1 MAQAQTQKQHK
12 SGIVRF
18 KAGEVL
24 FNQNDP
30 ADSLYIIQKGQIRLY
45 IPKGQGFVEIAILRA
60 GEVIGEMAYFD
71 NKGSRRSCSAAAI
84 VPTDVV
90 RVTFNAF
97 DKTMQGLNPWF
108 KTIVNTLADRL
119 RKTNDRVKALESNS
133 VGFGKDG
140 KVGEYVFFH
149 TTDVLRILAGIYLSS
164 KVHAQKGEDG
174 AHRIHISSIR
184 YYLFD
189 IFGVSEIK
197 FEEMIE
203 LLKREGLIIMEDDKD
218 GQPKLVKIPNLESLR
233 SIVAF
238 VNAEKIKT
246 DDKKTKV
253 SKKCN
258 LILSR
263 MKNQLLAKGVTKG
276 KASADLSAVIA
287 ELKEGEAI
295 VNPEDIRPAILAGIV
310 EDIFVDD
317 KGNMTNVVDMD
328 KLVKTLPGLIF
339 QVAWQR
345 LNEEKA
351 GNSY

>member
-1 MAQAQTQKQHK
+1 MAQTQKQHK

-71 NKGSRRSCSAAAI
+71 EKGSRRSCSAAAI

-90 RVTFNAF
+90 RVTFAAF

-119 RKTNDRVKALESNS
+119 RKTNDRVKQLETNS

-174 AHRIHISSIR
+174 AHRIHMNSIR

-189 IFGVSEIK
+189 IFGVAEIK

-203 LLKREGLIIMEDDKD
+203 LLKREGIIVMEADKD
-218 GQPKLVKIPNLESLR
+218 GQEKLVKIPDLDSLR
-233 SIVAF
+233 LIVAY
-238 VNAEKIKT
+238 VNGEKVKT
-246 DDKKTKV
+246 DDKKTKTTR
-253 SKKCN
+253 KCN
-258 LILSR
+258 MILSR
-263 MKNQLLAKGVTKG
+263 MKAQLLAKNVTSG
-276 KASADLSAVIA
+276 KASINLSAIID
-287 ELKEGEAI
+287 ELKEGQAI
-295 VNPEDIRPAILAGIV
+295 VNSGDLKPAIVSGIV
-310 EDIFVDD
+310 EDILVDD
-317 KGNMTNVVDMD
+317 QGNMTNMVNVDSLFKM
-328 KLVKTLPGLIF
+328 LPGLVF
-339 QVAWQR
+339 QDAWQR
-345 LNEEKA
+345 INEEKS

>member
-1 MAQAQTQKQHK
+1 MAQTQKQHK

-71 NKGSRRSCSAAAI
+71 DKGSRRSCSAAAI
-84 VPTDVV
+84 LPTDVV
-90 RVTFNAF
+90 RVTFSAF

-108 KTIVNTLADRL
+108 KTIVNTLAERL
-119 RKTNDRVKALESNS
+119 RKTNDRVKQLESNS

-174 AHRIHISSIR
+174 AYRIHMNSIR

-189 IFGVSEIK
+189 IFGVAEIK

-203 LLKREGLIIMEDDKD
+203 LLKREGIIVMEVDKD
-218 GQPKLVKIPNLESLR
+218 GQEKLVKIPDLDSLR
-233 SIVAF
+233 LIVAY
-238 VNAEKIKT
+238 VNGEKIKT
-246 DDKKTKV
+246 DDKKTKTN
-253 SKKCN
+253 KKCN
-258 LILSR
+258 MILSR
-263 MKNQLLAKGVTKG
+263 MKAQLLAKGVTKG
-276 KASADLSAVIA
+276 SASVNLSSIIN
-287 ELKEGEAI
+287 ELKEGQAI
-295 VNPEDIRPAILAGIV
+295 VNPGDLKPAIVAGIV
-310 EDIFVDD
+310 QDVLVDD
-317 KGNMTNVVDMD
+317 QGNMTNIVDMD
-328 KLVKTLPGLIF
+328 KLLKILPGLVF
-339 QVAWQR
+339 QEAWQR
-345 LNEEKA
+345 INEEKA

>member
-1 MAQAQTQKQHK
+1 MAQTQKQHK

-71 NKGSRRSCSAAAI
+71 EKGSRRSCSAAAI

-90 RVTFNAF
+90 RVTFAAF

-119 RKTNDRVKALESNS
+119 RKTNDRVKQLETNS

-174 AHRIHISSIR
+174 AHRIHMNSIR

-189 IFGVSEIK
+189 IFGVAEIK

-203 LLKREGLIIMEDDKD
+203 LLKREGIIVMEADKD
-218 GQPKLVKIPNLESLR
+218 GQEKLVKIPDLDSLR
-233 SIVAF
+233 LIVAY
-238 VNAEKIKT
+238 VNGEKVKT
-246 DDKKTKV
+246 DDKKTKTTR
-253 SKKCN
+253 KCN
-258 LILSR
+258 MILSR
-263 MKNQLLAKGVTKG
+263 MKAQLLAKNVTSG
-276 KASADLSAVIA
+276 KASVNLSAIID
-287 ELKEGEAI
+287 ELKEGQAI
-295 VNPEDIRPAILAGIV
+295 VNSGDLKPAIVSGIV
-310 EDIFVDD
+310 EDILVDD
-317 KGNMTNVVDMD
+317 QGNMTNMVNVDSLFKM
-328 KLVKTLPGLIF
+328 LPGLVF
-339 QVAWQR
+339 QDAWQR
-345 LNEEKA
+345 INEEKS